1 MIKRALFIV
10 VLLLVVS
17 SVTLAGGYSP
27 GGKSGGAQC
36 QSTSVVVSQ
45 GTTFYGPGVA
55 ASGSNAGAAAYQ
67 VVDTPWTTTAQAAT
81 SNVKSSSFL
90 AVLWGKASTY
100 FFGAA
105 NTNQVQVW

>member
-1 MIKRALFIV
+1 MVKRALFIAV
-10 VLLLVVS
+10 VLLVVS
-17 SVTLAGGYSP
+17 SVTLAGQYSCGSRC
-27 GGKSGGAQC
+27 GGSQY

-45 GTTFYGPGVA
+45 GTTICGSGVA
-55 ASGSNAGAAAYQ
+55 ASGSYAGAAGYQ
-67 VVDTPWTTTAQAAT
+67 VASTPKTTAAQAAT

-90 AVLWGKASTY
+90 SLLWGKASTY